1 MMVMESFGDFLKDP
15 DETLEMLDEGVEES
29 FESEDE
35 EEGEPIDDFDLPAD
49 FLSSLDELALQ
60 EEQPLP
66 NDEPF
71 YQCALEL
78 IRRTGEFS
86 TKALQKEC
94 AIGFSASLRILDR
107 LEAEGIISTTAV
119 NGKREILVDLNAGD
133 PFAAQRL
140 RLAKTQRAENMV
152 RERAQNLL
160 MNDGYSRLEPE
171 KAEILRAAAYRNIYD
186 LADSQEVSRS
196 RADEIIK
203 EVIREA

>member
-1 MMVMESFGDFLKDP
+1 MESFGDFLKDP

-29 FESEDE
+29 IESEGDE
-35 EEGEPIDDFDLPAD
+35 GAFDLPAD
-49 FLSSLDELALQ
+49 FFSSLDELALQ
-60 EEQPLP
+60 EEPPLP

-94 AIGFSASLRILDR
+94 AIGFSASLRIADR
-107 LEAEGIISTTAV
+107 LAAEGIISPTAV
-119 NGKREILVDLNAGD
+119 NGKRKALVDLNAVD
-133 PFAAQRL
+133 PITAQSTHL
-140 RLAKTQRAENMV
+140 SATQRAENMV

-160 MNDGYSRLEPE
+160 MNDGYLRLEPA

-186 LADSQEVSRS
+186 LADAQGVSRS

-203 EVIREA
+203 EVINEA

>member
-1 MMVMESFGDFLKDP
+1 MSS
-15 DETLEMLDEGVEES
+15 VEES
-29 FESEDE
+29 LREPNEDSDMVHEAVESSIESEGDE
-35 EEGEPIDDFDLPAD
+35 GAFDLPAD
-49 FLSSLDELALQ
+49 FLSSLDELVLQ
-60 EEQPLP
+60 EEQPPP

-94 AIGFSASLRILDR
+94 AIGFSASLRIADR
-107 LEAEGIISTTAV
+107 LAAEGIISTTAV
-119 NGKREILVDLNAGD
+119 NGKRKALVDLNAVD
-133 PFAAQRL
+133 PITAQRAH
-140 RLAKTQRAENMV
+140 RSATQRAENKV

-160 MNDGYSRLEPE
+160 MNEGYLRLEPA

-186 LADSQEVSRS
+186 LADAQGISRS

-203 EVIREA
+203 EVTNEA

>member
-1 MMVMESFGDFLKDP
+1 MMMSSVEDS
-15 DETLEMLDEGVEES
+15 EMLDEGAVLS
-29 FESEDE
+29 DEDE
-35 EEGEPIDDFDLPAD
+35 GLSFDLSAD
-49 FLSSLDELALQ
+49 FLSSLDEISQQ
-60 EEQPLP
+60 EEQPSP
-66 NDEPF
+66 NDEKC

-94 AIGFSASLRILDR
+94 AIGFSASLRIADR

-119 NGKREILVDLNAGD
+119 NGKRKVLVDLNVAD
-133 PFAAQRL
+133 SFAAQSAHL
-140 RLAKTQRAENMV
+140 SATQRAENRV

-160 MNDGYSRLEPE
+160 MNDGYLRLEPA

-186 LADSQEVSRS
+186 LAAAQGVSRS

-203 EVIREA
+203 EVTSEV

>member
-1 MMVMESFGDFLKDP
+1 MMVMESVGDFLKDP

-35 EEGEPIDDFDLPAD
+35 EDGEPIDDFDLPAD

-119 NGKREILVDLNAGD
+119 NGKRKALVDLNTGD

-160 MNDGYSRLEPE
+160 INDGYSRLEPE

-186 LADSQEVSRS
+186 LADAQGVSRS

>member
-1 MMVMESFGDFLKDP
+1 MVEDVES
-15 DETLEMLDEGVEES
+15 S
-29 FESEDE
+29 IESEDKD
-35 EEGEPIDDFDLPAD
+35 GAFSFDLPAD

-94 AIGFSASLRILDR
+94 AIGFSASLRIADR
-107 LEAEGIISTTAV
+107 LEAEGIISATAV
-119 NGKREILVDLNAGD
+119 NGKRKALVDLTVTDPVGAQNAHLS
-133 PFAAQRL
+133 A
-140 RLAKTQRAENMV
+140 TQRAENRV

-186 LADSQEVSRS
+186 LADAQGVSRS

-203 EVIREA
+203 EVTSEA

>member
-1 MMVMESFGDFLKDP
+1 MSSVEDSLIEADEASDMVHETVES
-15 DETLEMLDEGVEES
+15 S
-29 FESEDE
+29 IESEGDK
-35 EEGEPIDDFDLPAD
+35 GAFDLPAD

-60 EEQPLP
+60 EEPPPP

-94 AIGFSASLRILDR
+94 AIGFSASLRIADR
-107 LEAEGIISTTAV
+107 LEAEGIINAAAV
-119 NGKREILVDLNAGD
+119 NGKRKALVDLNAVD
-133 PFAAQRL
+133 PITAQRAHL
-140 RLAKTQRAENMV
+140 SATQRAENKV

-186 LADSQEVSRS
+186 LADSQGVSRS

-203 EVIREA
+203 EVTNEA

>member
-1 MMVMESFGDFLKDP
+1 MSS
-15 DETLEMLDEGVEES
+15 VEES
-29 FESEDE
+29 LREPNEASEMRHEAVESSIESEGN
-35 EEGEPIDDFDLPAD
+35 EGAFDLPAD

-60 EEQPLP
+60 EEQPPP

-78 IRRTGEFS
+78 IRRTGKFS

-94 AIGFSASLRILDR
+94 AIGFSASLRIADR
-107 LEAEGIISTTAV
+107 LAAEGIISTTAV
-119 NGKREILVDLNAGD
+119 NGKRKALVDLNAVD
-133 PFAAQRL
+133 PITAQRAHL
-140 RLAKTQRAENMV
+140 SATQRAENKV

-160 MNDGYSRLEPE
+160 MNEGYLRLEPA

-186 LADSQEVSRS
+186 LADAQGISRS

-203 EVIREA
+203 EVTNEA

>member
-1 MMVMESFGDFLKDP
+1 MMMSSVEDSLIEADEASDMVHEAVESSIESKG
-15 DETLEMLDEGVEES
+15 DEGA
-29 FESEDE
+29 
-35 EEGEPIDDFDLPAD
+35 FDLPAD

-60 EEQPLP
+60 EEQPPP

-119 NGKREILVDLNAGD
+119 NGKRKALVDLNTVD
-133 PFAAQRL
+133 PITAQRAHL
-140 RLAKTQRAENMV
+140 SATQRAENKV

-186 LADSQEVSRS
+186 LADAQGVSRS
-196 RADEIIK
+196 RADAIIK
-203 EVIREA
+203 EVTNEA

>member
-1 MMVMESFGDFLKDP
+1 MESVGDFLKDP

-29 FESEDE
+29 IEFEGDE
-35 EEGEPIDDFDLPAD
+35 GAFDLPAD

-60 EEQPLP
+60 EEQPPP

-94 AIGFSASLRILDR
+94 AIGFSASLRIVDR
-107 LEAEGIISTTAV
+107 LEEEGIIGPVTAG
-119 NGKREILVDLNAGD
+119 GKRELLVDLNAGD

-140 RLAKTQRAENMV
+140 QLSATQRAENLV

-160 MNDGYSRLEPE
+160 INEGYSRLTPE
-171 KAEILRAAAYRNIYD
+171 KAEILRAAAYRNIYE
-186 LADSQEVSRS
+186 LADAQGVSRA

-203 EVIREA
+203 EVINEA

>member
-1 MMVMESFGDFLKDP
+1 MVEDVES
-15 DETLEMLDEGVEES
+15 S
-29 FESEDE
+29 IESEDKD
-35 EEGEPIDDFDLPAD
+35 GAFSFDLPAD
-49 FLSSLDELALQ
+49 FLSSLDEISQQ
-60 EEQPLP
+60 EEQPSP

-94 AIGFSASLRILDR
+94 AIGFSASLRIADR
-107 LEAEGIISTTAV
+107 LEAEGIISATAV
-119 NGKREILVDLNAGD
+119 NGKRKALVDLTVTDPVSAQNAHLS
-133 PFAAQRL
+133 A
-140 RLAKTQRAENMV
+140 TQRAENRV

-186 LADSQEVSRS
+186 LADAQGVSRS

-203 EVIREA
+203 EVTSEA

>member
-1 MMVMESFGDFLKDP
+1 MVMESFGDFLKDP

-29 FESEDE
+29 FESEGDE
-35 EEGEPIDDFDLPAD
+35 GAFDLPAD

-119 NGKREILVDLNAGD
+119 NGKRKALVDLNAGD

-140 RLAKTQRAENMV
+140 RLAKTQRAENKV

-160 MNDGYSRLEPE
+160 INDGYSRLEPE

-186 LADSQEVSRS
+186 LADAQGVSRS

-203 EVIREA
+203 EVTNEA

>member
-1 MMVMESFGDFLKDP
+1 MSS
-15 DETLEMLDEGVEES
+15 VEES
-29 FESEDE
+29 LREPNDASEMRHEAVESSIESEGDE
-35 EEGEPIDDFDLPAD
+35 GAFDLPAD
-49 FLSSLDELALQ
+49 FLSSLDEFALQ
-60 EEQPLP
+60 EEQSPP

-119 NGKREILVDLNAGD
+119 NGKRKALVDLNAVD
-133 PFAAQRL
+133 PITAQRAHL
-140 RLAKTQRAENMV
+140 SATQRAENKV

-186 LADSQEVSRS
+186 LADAQGVSRS

-203 EVIREA
+203 EVINEA

>member
-1 MMVMESFGDFLKDP
+1 MSSVEDS
-15 DETLEMLDEGVEES
+15 EMLDEGAVLSCES
-29 FESEDE
+29 GGE
-35 EEGEPIDDFDLPAD
+35 EEGLSFDLSAD
-49 FLSSLDELALQ
+49 FLSSLDEISQQ
-60 EEQPLP
+60 EEQPSP
-66 NDEPF
+66 NDEKC

-119 NGKREILVDLNAGD
+119 NGKRKALVDLNAVD
-133 PFAAQRL
+133 PITAQRAHL
-140 RLAKTQRAENMV
+140 SATQRAENKV
-152 RERAQNLL
+152 RERVQNLL

-186 LADSQEVSRS
+186 LADAQGVSRS

-203 EVIREA
+203 EVTNEA

>member
-1 MMVMESFGDFLKDP
+1 MNSFEDYLTEADEVSEAFDKD
-15 DETLEMLDEGVEES
+15 VELAI
-29 FESEDE
+29 ESEDE
-35 EEGEPIDDFDLPAD
+35 EEVESFDGFDLPAD
-49 FLSSLDELALQ
+49 LLSSLDEIAFQ
-60 EEQPLP
+60 EEAPTPKEEQL
-66 NDEPF
+66 
-71 YQCALEL
+71 YQCALDL

-119 NGKREILVDLNAGD
+119 NGKRKALVDLNAGD

-140 RLAKTQRAENMV
+140 RLAKTQCAENMV

-160 MNDGYSRLEPE
+160 VNDGYSRLEPE

-186 LADSQEVSRS
+186 LADAQGVSRA

-203 EVIREA
+203 EVTNEA

>member
-1 MMVMESFGDFLKDP
+1 MMMSSVEDSLIEADEASDMVHEAVESSIESEG
-15 DETLEMLDEGVEES
+15 DEGA
-29 FESEDE
+29 
-35 EEGEPIDDFDLPAD
+35 FDLPAD

-60 EEQPLP
+60 EEQPPP

-94 AIGFSASLRILDR
+94 AIGFSASLRIADR
-107 LEAEGIISTTAV
+107 LVAEGIINPTAV
-119 NGKREILVDLNAGD
+119 NGKRKALVDLTVTD
-133 PFAAQRL
+133 PVGAQSAHL
-140 RLAKTQRAENMV
+140 SATQRAENMV

-160 MNDGYSRLEPE
+160 MNDGYLRLEPA

-186 LADSQEVSRS
+186 LADAQGVSRS

-203 EVIREA
+203 EVTNEA

>member
-1 MMVMESFGDFLKDP
+1 MMMSSVEDSLIEADEASDMVHEAVES
-15 DETLEMLDEGVEES
+15 S
-29 FESEDE
+29 IESEGDE
-35 EEGEPIDDFDLPAD
+35 RAFDLPAD

-94 AIGFSASLRILDR
+94 AIGFSASLRIADR
-107 LEAEGIISTTAV
+107 LAAEGIISTTAV
-119 NGKREILVDLNAGD
+119 NGKRKALVDLNAVG
-133 PFAAQRL
+133 PITAQRAYL
-140 RLAKTQRAENMV
+140 SATQRAENMV

-186 LADSQEVSRS
+186 LADAQGVSRS

-203 EVIREA
+203 EVTNKA